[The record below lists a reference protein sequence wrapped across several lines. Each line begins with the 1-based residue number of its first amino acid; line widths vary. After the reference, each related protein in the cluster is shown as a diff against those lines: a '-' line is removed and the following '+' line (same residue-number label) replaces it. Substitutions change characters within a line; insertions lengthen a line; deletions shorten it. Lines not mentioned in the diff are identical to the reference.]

1 MKEYFFNPDDIQE
14 TIIGLKKQHGHSMR
28 SSTNGIPDFVPRR
41 SQDNKRHQAKSTHFV
56 PDIPEQTPPP
66 ATNTVFSQ
74 ADVDEFLARK
84 PKTYKMTERDY
95 KELGKNTLLGIG
107 SLLDG
112 LVTATVICAPV
123 VAGMM
128 DTKNKSDSE
137 SESEY
142 RYGSDGTIYKGN
154 AVIFDIEN
162 Y

>member
-1 MKEYFFNPDDIQE
+1 MKESFFNPDDIQE

-41 SQDNKRHQAKSTHFV
+41 SQENKCHQAKSTYFI

-66 ATNTVFSQ
+66 ATNTVFSK

-84 PKTYKMTERDY
+84 LKTYKMTEQDY

-112 LVTATVICAPV
+112 LVTATVICVPV

-128 DTKNKSDSE
+128 NTENKCDFDSE
-137 SESEY
+137 Y
-142 RYGSDGTIYKGN
+142 TYGSDGSIYQDSV
-154 AVIFDIEN
+154 VIFNPEN

>member
-1 MKEYFFNPDDIQE
+1 MKESFFNPDDIQE

-41 SQDNKRHQAKSTHFV
+41 SQENKCHQAKSTHFI

-84 PKTYKMTERDY
+84 TKTYKMTERDY
-95 KELGKNTLLGIG
+95 KELEKNTLLGIG

-112 LVTATVICAPV
+112 LVTTTIICAPV
-123 VAGMM
+123 AADMLN
-128 DTKNKSDSE
+128 TRNKNDDPEEYGYGPNGCGYYIDGIKIFGSDS
-137 SESEY
+137 
-142 RYGSDGTIYKGN
+142 
-154 AVIFDIEN
+154 
-162 Y
+162 